1 MKLPIKRYRT
11 FLCVL
16 ASLLLPA
23 TTANAVVKLGFA
35 AWNHEPGGSIRYQ
48 GTDASAETGFQ
59 LSDETEGFFWI
70 AIETPIPGVPN
81 FRISHTKL
89 SNSGGGVLTNGFT
102 FGGNTFNV
110 SENVNT
116 TLNLNQTD
124 LTLYWQL
131 SNTGVEFDLGFTIK
145 YLDGSASVNS
155 ITTSQARNVDFV
167 GVLPLVYGSLDFKT
181 PLKGVSFG
189 LSGNVISYRGHS
201 YSDVLLNLSYKSKSN
216 IGVQAGY
223 RRMQLKLDNLDG
235 VTSDLNFSGL
245 FLAVF
250 LNF

>member
-1 MKLPIKRYRT
+1 MKLLKNRYCT
-11 FLCVL
+11 FFCVL
-16 ASLLLPA
+16 ASFLMPTVA
-23 TTANAVVKLGFA
+23 ANAIVKLGFA
-35 AWNHEPGGSIRYQ
+35 AWNHDPGGSIRYQ
-48 GTDASAETGFQ
+48 GTDASAETGFR

-70 AIETPIPGVPN
+70 AIETPLPGVPN

-89 SNSGGGVLTNGFT
+89 GNSGAGILTNSFT
-102 FGGNTFNV
+102 FGGNTFAA
-110 SENVNT
+110 SENVST

-131 SNTGVEFDLGFTIK
+131 SNKGVEFDLGFTIK

-155 ITTSQARNVDFV
+155 ITTLQVRNVDFV

-181 PLKGVSFG
+181 PLKGMSFG
-189 LSGNVISYRGHS
+189 VSGNVISYRGHS
-201 YSDVLLNLSYKSKSN
+201 YSDVLLNLSYKSRSN
-216 IGVQAGY
+216 IGVRAGY

-235 VTSDLNFSGL
+235 VSSDLNFSGP

-250 LNF
+250 FNF